1 MIENYLGMKGF
12 ISSCKLQLI
21 IKEVREGTEDRNLEA
36 GTEGHEEVLLTGL
49 LPMTCSACS
58 LIPPRTTSPEVSL
71 PQ

>member
-36 GTEGHEEVLLTGL
+36 
-49 LPMTCSACS
+49 
-58 LIPPRTTSPEVSL
+58 RTTGELLSGSL
-71 PQ
+71 SEHRPMLS